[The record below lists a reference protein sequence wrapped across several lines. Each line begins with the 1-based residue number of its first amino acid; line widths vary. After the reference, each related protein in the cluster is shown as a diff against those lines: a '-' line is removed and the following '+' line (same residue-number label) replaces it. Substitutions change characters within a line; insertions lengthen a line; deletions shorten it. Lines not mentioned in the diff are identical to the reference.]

1 MRLPFHGF
9 PYLSLNSCMKPLLLS
24 VFLISTVVC
33 RAQSNDE
40 NAIRTLL
47 QTQTETWNRGDLN
60 GFMQT
65 YWHSDSLTFVGRR
78 GVTHGWQ
85 QTLDNYKKNYPDK
98 AAMGTLSFD
107 IIEIKKLSED
117 YYYVTGGW
125 KLQRAADAPFGYYT
139 LLLRKINGA
148 WKIVSDHSS

>member
-1 MRLPFHGF
+1 MKRILLPLF
-9 PYLSLNSCMKPLLLS
+9 LLLTI
-24 VFLISTVVC
+24 FC
-33 RAQSNDE
+33 AAQSDDE
-40 NAIRTLL
+40 TAIRKLM
-47 QTQTETWNRGDLN
+47 QTQTDAWNRGDLE

-65 YWHSDSLTFVGRR
+65 YWKNDSLTFIGKH

-85 QTLDNYKKNYPDK
+85 QTLDNYKKGYPDK

-107 IIEIKKLSED
+107 IIEVKKLSGD

-125 KLQRAADAPFGYYT
+125 KLQRTADAPSGYYT
-139 LLLRKINGA
+139 LLLRKIKGE

>member
-1 MRLPFHGF
+1 
-9 PYLSLNSCMKPLLLS
+9 MKPAFLLL
-24 VFLISTVVC
+24 FLSATSFC
-33 RAQSNDE
+33 SAQSNE
-40 NAIRTLL
+40 ESAIRALL
-47 QTQTETWNRGDLN
+47 QTQTETWNRGDLD

-65 YWHSDSLTFVGRR
+65 YWHNDSLTFIGKR

-85 QTLDNYKKNYPDK
+85 QTLDNYKKGYPDK

-107 IIEIKKLSED
+107 IIEVKKLSDD

-125 KLQRAADAPFGYYT
+125 KLQRATDAPSGYYT

>member
-1 MRLPFHGF
+1 
-9 PYLSLNSCMKPLLLS
+9 MKPVLVLLLLS
-24 VFLISTVVC
+24 ITTFSK
-33 RAQSNDE
+33 AQSNDE
-40 NAIRTLL
+40 AQIRALM
-47 QTQTETWNRGDLN
+47 QTQTTAWNRGDLE

-65 YWHSDSLTFVGRR
+65 YWKSDSLTFIGKR

-85 QTLDNYKKNYPDK
+85 QTLDNYKKGYPDK

-107 IIEIKKLSED
+107 IIEVKKLSDD

-125 KLQRAADAPFGYYT
+125 KLQRAADAPSGFYT

>member
-1 MRLPFHGF
+1 MKS
-9 PYLSLNSCMKPLLLS
+9 SLLALFILTTIFCA
-24 VFLISTVVC
+24 
-33 RAQSNDE
+33 AQIGDE
-40 NAIRTLL
+40 TAIRKLM
-47 QTQTETWNRGDLN
+47 QTQTEAWNRGDLE

-65 YWHSDSLTFVGRR
+65 YWNSDSLTFIGRH

-85 QTLDNYKKNYPDK
+85 QTFDNYKKGYPDK

-107 IIEIKKLSED
+107 IIEVKKLSDD

-125 KLQRAADAPFGYYT
+125 KLQRATDAPSGYYT
-139 LLLRKINGA
+139 LLLRKINGE